1 MLNKNFLTIL
11 SILGFIYI
19 FFIALLA
26 HEIDDSTY
34 LSITFFIGLPLF
46 LIFIL
51 ANSVKSEILFFYSG
65 FALVASL
72 FSSYGLFY
80 NYERFMPSGGQASIK
95 DFDFSVFSLIEL
107 YVPILYFHLLV
118 IIFFLFAW
126 YFFIKNY
133 SDIEV
138 PPNRIIVSHKNNYVK
153 KQFFIITILF
163 CFFMFY
169 INYFMFNNSIGIGGV
184 AKTRLPFKLTGILFY
199 FSRFIAP
206 LIILYLVLNLKTSL
220 FLFILLS
227 SLAVFSSFTSL
238 SKAVL
243 FLYSSPLILLLL
255 RDKKILLL
263 GIFLILVMFTYEAV
277 GMGRSIVYLVE
288 DGIVRRNLDIDI
300 FSVLF
305 QASKM
310 INVSDI
316 NFLNILFGFG
326 ERIGGGQDIVLASQM
341 NLEVVDTYAF
351 DEFFRIFFVN
361 TDMAGP
367 VANEFY
373 DFQPKNYGI
382 ATGDGGFF
390 AHIIT
395 ISSGRYM
402 IITMLSLFIAF
413 CLFIF
418 HISIQSLDKLFLPK
432 EIKVFISLF
441 IILYIF
447 GFSGNFKIPMY
458 IILITFIVTQI
469 TFLKNFII
477 KYFSQY
483 AN

>member
-11 SILGFIYI
+11 SIFGFIYI
-19 FFIALLA
+19 FFVALLGLA
-26 HEIDDSTY
+26 FDD
-34 LSITFFIGLPLF
+34 LSYVFITIFIGLPLF

-51 ANSVKSEILFFYSG
+51 ANSVKSQILFFYSS
-65 FALVASL
+65 FALVASV

-80 NYERFMPSGGQASIK
+80 NDERFMPSGGQATIK
-95 DFDFSVFSLIEL
+95 DFDFNAFSLIEL
-107 YVPILYFHLLV
+107 YLPILYFHFLV

-126 YFFIKNY
+126 YFFIKIY
-133 SDIEV
+133 SNIEV
-138 PPNRIIVSHKNNYVK
+138 QPNRINFSYGKNSDRK
-153 KQFFIITILF
+153 HFFIITVFF

-206 LIILYLVLNLKTSL
+206 LIILYLVLYLRSSL
-220 FLFILLS
+220 SLFILLS
-227 SLAVFSSFTSL
+227 SLAVFSSFTAL

-243 FLYSSPLILLLL
+243 LLYSLPLILLLL
-255 RDKKILLL
+255 RDKKIFLLV
-263 GIFLILVMFTYEAV
+263 IFFILIIFTYEAV
-277 GMGRSIVYLVE
+277 ALGRSIVYLVE
-288 DGIVRRNLDIDI
+288 DGIVRRNLDFDI

-310 INVSDI
+310 IDVGDI
-316 NFLNILFGFG
+316 DFLNTLFALG

-341 NLEVVDTYAF
+341 NLGVLDTNAL

-367 VANEFY
+367 IANEFY

-402 IITMLSLFIAF
+402 IITMLSFFIAF
-413 CLFIF
+413 SLFIF
-418 HISIQSLDKLFLPK
+418 HISIQTLDKLLLPK

-447 GFSGNFKIPMY
+447 GFSGNFRVPMY
-458 IILITFIVTQI
+458 VILMILIVTQI
-469 TFLKNFII
+469 TFLKNFIV